1 MTSAERTSY
10 DSRMLPCGYFCFG
23 DDGVESFLKAPSAIH
38 WMTTLPKSSGTFLN
52 TSSLH
57 FPDDAPLIPNMDK
70 AHTCGC
76 SSSWIEFPVHS
87 TAHGFVCN
95 QGLHLVSVPASG
107 AVVAAGGE
115 ALVPAG
121 LNVCRH
127 IVTVDLRPGW
137 PLAVGGTDVM
147 QQPVAL
153 ATVPV
158 DLEVPVELDV
168 PVRRDT
174 VSAKVVAAG
183 VVGGKD
189 VVHQRAFGEAGK
201 EESAFLGN
209 PVGVNAPGK
218 TVVLGAHWNHGKVES
233 GPDPAEVPQDTQ
245 TEHLG
250 YAVLSLIAAGFVEM
264 VSATKPVSDY
274 HAAHAVDSLS
284 AVVLHGKQTVAG
296 VAAAVVTDELKILAD
311 FPVEPTL
318 LDEDQLVWQTEVVV
332 LTTYQK
338 ELAVF
343 LTGGLQAV
351 CQ

>member
-1 MTSAERTSY
+1 MY
-10 DSRMLPCGYFCFG
+10 
-23 DDGVESFLKAPSAIH
+23 
-38 WMTTLPKSSGTFLN
+38 
-52 TSSLH
+52 
-57 FPDDAPLIPNMDK
+57 
-70 AHTCGC
+70 
-76 SSSWIEFPVHS
+76 
-87 TAHGFVCN
+87 N

-127 IVTVDLRPGW
+127 TVTVDLRPGW
-137 PLAVGGTDVM
+137 PLAVGGTDVT

-183 VVGGKD
+183 VVGGRD

-201 EESAFLGN
+201 EGSAFLGN
-209 PVGVNAPGK
+209 PVGVNAPDK

-233 GPDPAEVPQDTQ
+233 GPDQAEVPQNTQ

-264 VSATKPVSDY
+264 ASATKPVSDY

-311 FPVEPTL
+311 FPT
-318 LDEDQLVWQTEVVV
+318 
-332 LTTYQK
+332 K
-338 ELAVF
+338 EHDRHSPSHTSRFKA
-343 LTGGLQAV
+343 TNKR
-351 CQ
+351 